1 MGIYGIVLLRPIF
14 NGLSE
19 ITLRIYDSK
28 GGLLF
33 EEVWSR
39 KEMILR
45 IQGAF
50 PFRMGWV
57 KHDSVSSPY
66 YIYTINGKTIDD
78 EDIFRDGT
86 FIILR

>member
-1 MGIYGIVLLRPIF
+1 M
-14 NGLSE
+14 SE

-33 EEVWSR
+33 EEVGA
-39 KEMILR
+39 EGNDPE
-45 IQGAF
+45 IQGVSLL
-50 PFRMGWV
+50 GWDGEN
-57 KHDSVSSPY
+57 DSVSSSY